1 MKFTGEFF
9 IPPEH
14 SDGVPGSPELQLE
27 HKHRYLST
35 LALVKDKIVL
45 DIACGEGY
53 GANMLAAHAAHV
65 YAIDIN
71 AQLIEN
77 ATKVYLN
84 KNISFQT
91 GSVSKI
97 PLPDQSIDVVTS
109 FETIEHINEENQKVF
124 LTEAKRVLRPG
135 GLMIISTPDKK
146 NYTER
151 YNHSNEF
158 HIRELYKE
166 EFITL
171 LKSQFKYVNLF
182 GQGFEV
188 SSLIQNKEAYRQ
200 ETPVSIHKV
209 NDSNFKFEA
218 KYHIALCSDSQAQT
232 NASISSIIPESQWSY
247 FQLWD
252 RIIQL
257 QNQVEELGA
266 WGKRLD
272 SELDLKNK
280 EIILKN
286 EKMHSMSN
294 DLSLKTEELESLQKQ
309 LKTAEQVISDRITE
323 INNLTKE
330 LDRRSN
336 DIHKIDAERRQ
347 LASRL
352 EEIYSSDGWKML
364 SVYYRIK
371 GKLLNENTRTYKKL
385 KQLKNRLKPQKKAVV
400 EVKNVVD
407 LVPSVPAT
415 IKLPLT
421 FPMFNQP
428 VVSIVIPAYN
438 NWIFTRNCLISIYQH
453 TNDVPY
459 EIIIG
464 DNVSTDETANIEQYF
479 KNIVYLRNKENLGY
493 IRNVNNAASY
503 AKGEFI
509 LTLNNDTTVT
519 PNWLSALVDVMNKD
533 KTVGLVGSK
542 LIYPDGTLQEA
553 GGIIWNDGSGW
564 NFGNRKNPDAP
575 EYNYLKEVDY
585 ISGASNLIRKELWQ
599 QLKGLDEQY
608 VPAYFDDSDLAF
620 SIRNLG
626 YKVIYQPLSV
636 VVHYEGLTHGTNT
649 NSGTKKYQ
657 TINAAKFVKKWRT
670 VLNKENFENSS
681 EVFIARDRS
690 RNKKTIVVID
700 HYVPHFDK
708 DAGSRITFEL
718 LRLFVK
724 LNYNVKF
731 IGDNF
736 YRHEPYTTQLQ
747 QMGIEVLYGPWYS
760 DHWQEW
766 VSDNRKYIDFFYL
779 NRPHISVKYIDIIK
793 KLTKARIVYFGHD
806 LHYVREQR
814 QYEIEKKPGLLRSI
828 KQWKAIETDLFR
840 KSDEIL
846 TLSSDE
852 KAIIEQV
859 TGKNNV
865 RVFPALYY
873 SSFPNPVT
881 NFGERQHLLFIGGFT
896 HKPNVDAVLWFA
908 NEVFPAISKELNDVK
923 FLVAG
928 SNPPNEIMSLNSEK
942 INVLGYI
949 SDETLHNLYQSVK
962 LVVIPL
968 RYGAGVKGKIIEAIY
983 NGVPFVSTR
992 FGIEGLKDIQQVG
1005 TSHDTAADFTKA
1017 ILNLYNNEEE
1027 LKRFSAKEIEYA
1039 SQNFSED
1046 IIKNIISSV
1055 FHK

>member
-1 MKFTGEFF
+1 MKFTGEYF

-14 SDGVPGSPELQLE
+14 TEGAPGSHELQLE

-35 LALVKDKIVL
+35 LPLVKGKIVL

-53 GANMLAAHAAHV
+53 GSYMLADSAAHV
-65 YAIDIN
+65 YAVDIN
-71 AQLIEN
+71 PEVVEHAS
-77 ATKVYLN
+77 KVYAN
-84 KNISFQT
+84 KKNISFST
-91 GSVSKI
+91 GSVDNI
-97 PLPDQSIDVVTS
+97 PLPDQSVEVIVS
-109 FETIEHINEENQKVF
+109 FETIEHINEEIQKKFMV
-124 LTEAKRVLRPG
+124 EAKRVLKPG

-146 NYTER
+146 NYTDR
-151 YNHSNEF
+151 YNHHNEF
-158 HIRELYKE
+158 HVREMYKD
-166 EFITL
+166 EFVDL
-171 LKSQFKYVNLF
+171 LKTSFNHVNIF
-182 GQGFEV
+182 GQGLEV
-188 SSLIQNKEAYRQ
+188 SSLIINKDSY
-200 ETPVSIHKV
+200 HKRASV
-209 NDSNFKFEA
+209 ALYKVDDKNFRFEA
-218 KYHIALCSDSQAQT
+218 KYIIALCSDNQEQA
-232 NASISSIIPESQWSY
+232 NAIFSSIIPESQQSY
-247 FQLWD
+247 LQLWD

-257 QNQVEELGA
+257 QNEVEELGA
-266 WGKRLD
+266 WGKRSA
-272 SELDLKNK
+272 SELELKNA
-280 EIILKN
+280 EVTLK
-286 EKMHSMSN
+286 KDQMHLTNN
-294 DLSLKTEELESLQKQ
+294 DLAKKTEELNSLKQ
-309 LKTAEQVISDRITE
+309 SLTDRITE
-323 INNLTKE
+323 INGLKKE
-330 LDRRSN
+330 LDRRTN
-336 DIHKIDAERRQ
+336 DLHKLYAERNQ
-347 LASRL
+347 LALRL
-352 EEIYSSDGWKML
+352 QDIYSSDGWKLL
-364 SVYYRIK
+364 SVYYNIK
-371 GKLLNENTRTYKKL
+371 GKFLKENSGTYKSLKKL
-385 KQLKNRLKPQKKAVV
+385 KNWLKPHKQVV
-400 EVKNVVD
+400 TEESNTYNMVS
-407 LVPSVPAT
+407 SVPAD
-415 IKLPLT
+415 INLPLT
-421 FPMFNQP
+421 FPAFNQP

-438 NWIFTRNCLISIYQH
+438 NWEFTRNCLISIYQH
-453 TNDVPY
+453 TNDVSY
-459 EIIIG
+459 EIIVG
-464 DNVSTDETANIEQYF
+464 DNVSTDETVNIEKYF

-493 IRNVNNAASY
+493 IRNINNAASF
-503 AKGEFI
+503 AKGQFI

-575 EYNYLKEVDY
+575 EYNYLKEADY

-599 QLKGLDEQY
+599 QLKGLDERY

-620 SIRNLG
+620 SIRDLG

-636 VVHYEGLTHGTNT
+636 VIHYEGLTHGTNT

-657 TINAAKFVKKWRT
+657 DINAAKFVEKWRT
-670 VLNKENFENSS
+670 VLNKEHFKNGS

-690 RNKKTIVVID
+690 RNKKTIVVVD
-700 HYVPHFDK
+700 HYVPQFDK

-747 QMGIEVLYGPWYS
+747 QMGIEVLYGPWYR

-766 VSDNRKYIDFFYL
+766 VSENREYIDFFYL
-779 NRPHISVKYIDIIK
+779 NRPHISVKYIDKIK
-793 KLTKARIVYFGHD
+793 KLTNAKIVYFGHD

-814 QYEIEKKPGLLRSI
+814 QYEIEKNPDLLRSI
-828 KQWKAIETDLFR
+828 KQWKVVETDLFI

-852 KAIIEQV
+852 KAIIEQE

-865 RVFPALYY
+865 HVFPALYY
-873 SSFPNPVT
+873 SSFPKPVT
-881 NFGERQHLLFIGGFT
+881 NFGERQHLLFIGGFA

-908 NEVFPAISKELNDVK
+908 NEVFPAISKVLNDVK

-928 SNPPNEIMSLNSEK
+928 SNPPQEIMSLNSDK

-949 SDETLHNLYQSVK
+949 SDETLHELYQSVK

-983 NGVPFVSTR
+983 NGVPYVSTR
-992 FGIEGLKDIQQVG
+992 FGIEGLKDIQQVA
-1005 TSHDTAADFTKA
+1005 TNHDSAADFAKA
-1017 ILNLYNNEEE
+1017 VLNLYNNEEE
-1027 LKRFSAKEIEYA
+1027 LKTFSAKEIEYA

-1046 IIKNIISSV
+1046 IIKNIMNSV